1 MTRENGFH
9 ILSGLTK
16 KEIRQINSDEADLIV
31 DVATGYVEALD
42 FQMRQSLG
50 FFTRIIDTVDWTDL
64 SDEQRVMFACMH
76 QAVLGAS
83 NQLRNAPGTID
94 D

>member
-1 MTRENGFH
+1 
-9 ILSGLTK
+9 
-16 KEIRQINSDEADLIV
+16 
-31 DVATGYVEALD
+31 
-42 FQMRQSLG
+42 MRQSLG